1 MNCRIYIH
9 YTLAKNSVNYFTD
22 KTALLI
28 VMTPA
33 QLTDFF
39 VMLDALTCTLV
50 HQVSTSGLVKNWA
63 RTSRRRYFKRLLWK
77 VAENTLM
84 IKEFLFVFM
93 FWSRLSGA
101 RLNMRML
108 PY

>member
-39 VMLDALTCTLV
+39 
-50 HQVSTSGLVKNWA
+50 S
-63 RTSRRRYFKRLLWK
+63 
-77 VAENTLM
+77 
-84 IKEFLFVFM
+84 
-93 FWSRLSGA
+93 
-101 RLNMRML
+101 
-108 PY
+108 